1 MEEIKDCAV
10 SDVSLAAFLR
20 CRGYRIKH
28 VRPDGRKTEWVFE
41 GVPQA
46 EILTFYN
53 GTAQANVRDL
63 LNCFREMKG
72 LSYQRF

>member
-1 MEEIKDCAV
+1 MEEAKACAI

-20 CRGYRIKH
+20 CRGYRIKE

-41 GVPQA
+41 AVPPA
-46 EILTFYN
+46 EILAYYN
-53 GTAQANVRDL
+53 GTAEANVRDL

-72 LSYQRF
+72 LSYQRI